1 MARAL
6 QYRVVVIGRSARGRE
21 SAFTL
26 IEMMIVVV
34 IVGVLAALA
43 VVGYRKIIQSS
54 HVSEATNTMQSIRVA
69 QEAYHAET
77 QQYAK
82 VSNDIATS
90 WYPQTSPTGKV
101 VTAWGG
107 SCSKCIASN
116 SWSLLPLHI
125 DGPVMFGYATV
136 GGAVTDNVPSTLPE
150 QMTLAQPMVQPTTD
164 WFVVTAM
171 CDIDGNG
178 APNTSVLT
186 TSWSNQVITSNEG
199 Q

>member
-6 QYRVVVIGRSARGRE
+6 HYRDDVTCHAARIPER
-21 SAFTL
+21 AFTL

-43 VVGYRKIIQSS
+43 VVGYRKIVQTS
-54 HVSEATNTMQSIRVA
+54 HVSEATNTVQSIRVA

-77 QQYAK
+77 QQYANI
-82 VSNDIATS
+82 SNDLQSS
-90 WYPQTSPTGKV
+90 WYPQSAPVGSM

-107 SCSKCIASN
+107 PCTGCKSTTSWAS
-116 SWSLLPLHI
+116 LPLHI

-136 GGAVTDNVPSTLPE
+136 AGASTDSVPTALPAGMTVTLT
-150 QMTLAQPMVQPTTD
+150 QPTTD
-164 WFVVTAM
+164 WFVVAAM

-178 APNTSVLT
+178 TPNTSVLT

>member
-1 MARAL
+1 MTDRT
-6 QYRVVVIGRSARGRE
+6 ARGSQR
-21 SAFTL
+21 AFTL

-34 IVGVLAALA
+34 IVGILAALA

-54 HVSEATNTMQSIRVA
+54 HVSEATNTVQSIRVA

-77 QQYAK
+77 QQYANI
-82 VSNDIATS
+82 SNDLHGS
-90 WYPQTSPTGKV
+90 WYPQTNPVGSV

-107 SCSKCIASN
+107 PCAACKATN
-116 SWSLLPLHI
+116 SWASLPLHI

-136 GGAVTDNVPSTLPE
+136 GGSASDTVPTTVPAGMTVTLT
-150 QMTLAQPMVQPTTD
+150 QPTTD
-164 WFVVTAM
+164 WFIVAAM

>member
-6 QYRVVVIGRSARGRE
+6 HYRGNVTVHEGRGCER
-21 SAFTL
+21 AFTL

-34 IVGVLAALA
+34 IVGVLASLA

-54 HVSEATNTMQSIRVA
+54 HVSEATNTVQSIRVA

-77 QQYAK
+77 QQYADI
-82 VSNDIATS
+82 SNDLTNS
-90 WYPQTSPTGKV
+90 WYPQAAPVGSV
-101 VTAWGG
+101 VTAWGSATCG
-107 SCSKCIASN
+107 GCKAPAT
-116 SWSLLPLHI
+116 WALLPLHI
-125 DGPVMFGYATV
+125 DGPVMFGYATRA
-136 GGAVTDNVPSTLPE
+136 GTAVDPIPGPPTGMTATL
-150 QMTLAQPMVQPTTD
+150 TQPTTD
-164 WFVVTAM
+164 WFVVAAM

-178 APNTSVLT
+178 TPNTSVLT